1 MRRLWG
7 IAGGLLVLNAIL
19 FALGWGR
26 GPRAQH
32 GGPVA
37 AASDGGVDAAPGIRI
52 GLVFDLGGIGDKS
65 FNDSAYRGLQRAA
78 RELGARVEMR
88 EPAGGADR
96 DAYMTR
102 FADEGVELVIGV
114 GFIFSDDI
122 TRLARAK
129 PTTKFACI
137 DYAPRVGPAGELL
150 ASDGKPFPDNLV
162 ALTFREEEGSMLVGA
177 LAGLRAARGSA
188 VVGFVGGMKI
198 PLIEKFE
205 AGFTAGVYRTCP
217 RCKVVSAYAGSEP
230 KAFADPTM
238 GRELAMAELRQGA
251 EVIFHASGK
260 TGEGVF
266 RAVTDAGK
274 LAIGVDSD
282 QADEAPGHV
291 LTSMVKGVDQAVFLI
306 AKDTQAGAFRGG
318 VRQLGL
324 AERGVSWVDDDKNR
338 GLIEAGDRAAVE
350 ALRADIIAARVKA
363 PARMADVVQP

>member
-1 MRRLWG
+1 MRRLWV
-7 IAGGLLVLNAIL
+7 IAGGLALLNVVLFGI
-19 FALGWGR
+19 GWGKR
-26 GPRAQH
+26 G
-32 GGPVA
+32 GGTTPLA
-37 AASDGGVDAAPGIRI
+37 RPATDDAGAPAGPAIRV
-52 GLVFDLGGIGDKS
+52 GLVFDVGGLGDKS
-65 FNDSAYRGLQRAA
+65 FNDSANRGLQRAA
-78 RELGARVEMR
+78 RELGMRVETR

-102 FADEGVELVIGV
+102 FAEDGADLIIGV

-122 TRLARAK
+122 TRLARAR
-129 PTTKFACI
+129 PRTKFACI
-137 DYAPRVGPAGELL
+137 DYAPRGGPNGELL

-177 LAGLRAARGSA
+177 LAGQRAARGSK

-205 AGFTAGVYRTCP
+205 AGYTQGVLSVCP
-217 RCKVVSAYAGSEP
+217 ACKVVSAYAGSEP
-230 KAFADPTM
+230 RAFADPTM

-266 RAVTDAGK
+266 RAVTEAGK

-291 LTSMVKGVDQAVFLI
+291 LTSMVKGVDEAVFLI
-306 AKDTQAGAFRGG
+306 AADTQAGRFSGG

-324 AERGVSWVDDDKNR
+324 REKGVNWIDDARNR
-338 GLIEAGDRAAVE
+338 ALVSQADRAVVE
-350 ALRADIIAARVKA
+350 ALRADIIAGKVRA
-363 PARMADVVQP
+363 PASMSGVVRP